1 MKRVICFMLATLMI
15 VGFTQ
20 TGVADSTLT
29 YVQSPYYLT
38 GNNYTPEWAD
48 SDVMR
53 GCLAILCA
61 VEFVGNEP
69 NFDGSI
75 DFNAGVCVAHMKGSV
90 SNYLVTILTIA
101 NGDRVIFFYDPDG
114 VYYGLSTGTYD
125 DTLNWLKSEGG
136 VIDYWV
142 VSPNGIAE
150 GYERITSVLGITL
163 DN

>member
-1 MKRVICFMLATLMI
+1 MKRVVCFVLAALMI

-20 TGVADSTLT
+20 AGVADDTLT

-38 GNNYTPEWAD
+38 GNNYTSQWAD

-61 VEFVGNEP
+61 VEFMGNES

-75 DFNAGVCVAHMKGSV
+75 DFNAGVCVAYMKGSV
-90 SNYLVTILTIA
+90 SNYLVTVLAIA
-101 NGDRVIFFYDPDG
+101 NGDRIVFFYDPDG
-114 VYYGLSTGTYD
+114 VYYGLSAGTYD
-125 DTLNWLKSEGG
+125 DTLNWLKSESS

-142 VSPNGIAE
+142 VSPNAITE